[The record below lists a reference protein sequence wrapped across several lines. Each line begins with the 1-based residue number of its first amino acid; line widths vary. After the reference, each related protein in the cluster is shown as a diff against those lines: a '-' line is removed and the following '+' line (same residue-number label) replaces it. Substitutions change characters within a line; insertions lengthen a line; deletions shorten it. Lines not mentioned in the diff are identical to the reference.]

1 VIKSLLVCIALAG
14 LVIGGP
20 AHSQETPPPSDQANA
35 VEALVTGAAALI
47 EKDGKTAAIAQFR
60 MKDSEWLHGDT
71 YLFACDLTGKILL
84 NAAFPKSEG
93 TKIGGGFKDAK
104 GKPFQDDMLKVAAEQ
119 GSGWVSYLLPKP
131 GQAELYEKWTYVKKV
146 MLDGTPGLIASGF
159 YLPTSASAFG
169 HEQIA
174 MSWQTI
180 TLPDRVTVVD
190 PDSATGEGTATFAN
204 GEKAQFVLHSVHPRT
219 NSLAG
224 GTVVSDWA
232 YKFDDGSGF
241 TMREV
246 AIWNGSVFR
255 ASALLSEGTG
265 RFAGMAGS
273 ATGVGK
279 RPFDGVP
286 FTALWTG
293 TYELLEK

>member
-1 VIKSLLVCIALAG
+1 MIKSLLVCIALAG
-14 LVIGGP
+14 LAIGGP
-20 AHSQETPPPSDQANA
+20 ARSQEAPPPSDQAKLI
-35 VEALVTGAAALI
+35 EALVTRAAALI
-47 EKDGKTAAIAQFR
+47 EKDGKATAFTQFR
-60 MKDSEWLHGDT
+60 KKDSEWLHGDT
-71 YLFACDLTGKILL
+71 YLFACDLTGKVLL
-84 NAAFPKSEG
+84 HAGIPKLEG
-93 TKIGGGFKDAK
+93 TSIGGGFKDAT
-104 GKPFQDDMLKVAAEQ
+104 GKPFQDDILKVAAEQ
-119 GSGWVSYLLPKP
+119 GSGWVSYMLPKP
-131 GQAELYEKWTYVKKV
+131 RQAELYQKWTYVKKV

-159 YLPTSASAFG
+159 FLPASVSAFG

-180 TLPDRVTVVD
+180 VPPYLDL
-190 PDSATGEGTATFAN
+190 DSAPGEGTATFAT
-204 GEKAQFVLHSVHPRT
+204 GEKAQFVIRSVHPRT

-224 GTVVSDWA
+224 GTAVSDWA

-241 TMREV
+241 TMRSVE
-246 AIWNGSVFR
+246 IWNGSVLR

-286 FTALWTG
+286 ITVLWTG